1 VSLTPLQIERG
12 FWYHDP
18 ENGFPPE
25 YVSYPEEYQ
34 GGEKLNLA
42 CTQLDLSSHRQKK
55 LTEAWCALLPE
66 LPDVKTLWFNSR
78 VNQPLFEAAC
88 EMENLEG
95 LYVKW
100 SGIKSIASLPKLKK
114 LKYLHIGSS
123 AQVESMEPLREMTGL
138 QALEIENFKK
148 IRKLDPIAELTQLE
162 GLSICGSTWTIQV
175 VESLEPLRKLTNLK
189 YLYLIALRSLD
200 KTLRPIAEIKS
211 LVTLRTAWWWKVEEF
226 AYLRDKLPNLRYGNP
241 LEEDAIREFARQ

>member
-1 VSLTPLQIERG
+1 
-12 FWYHDP
+12 
-18 ENGFPPE
+18 
-25 YVSYPEEYQ
+25 
-34 GGEKLNLA
+34 
-42 CTQLDLSSHRQKK
+42 LDLSSHRQKK

-148 IRKLDPIAELTQLE
+148 IRKLDPIAELTQHLRQHLDDPGGRE
-162 GLSICGSTWTIQV
+162 PGAFAQVNQPEIPVFDRAAFAGQDAAPDRGDQIAGDAAHGLV
-175 VESLEPLRKLTNLK
+175 VEGR
-189 YLYLIALRSLD
+189 
-200 KTLRPIAEIKS
+200 
-211 LVTLRTAWWWKVEEF
+211 
-226 AYLRDKLPNLRYGNP
+226 G
-241 LEEDAIREFARQ
+241 IRVSAR